1 MLARANARSAPLA
14 AAAALPNGA
23 RAGPQIPLR
32 TAFTGAQPSALVV
45 GPGAGDVGIALPM
58 ANNNRLEAMW

>member
-1 MLARANARSAPLA
+1 MLARANARSAQLA

-45 GPGAGDVGIALPM
+45 GPGAADVGIAVPM
-58 ANNNRLEAMW
+58 GTVDPFQSIW